1 MNVLVSGSTGFIG
14 SSLVPY
20 LVSEGHDVT
29 RLVRRNLGSA
39 EPEVHWDPAAGT
51 IESSALEGIDGVV
64 HLAGESAVGRW
75 TARKKARILESR
87 TTGTRLLCQAIADLD
102 PPPRA
107 LICASGLDFYG
118 DRGDALV
125 SEETGP
131 GSGFLAGVTDAWEA
145 ATKPATKAGIRVV
158 RVRLGMVVGNGGGA
172 LARMLPAF
180 RLGLGGRF
188 GGGRQHVSW
197 VSLTDVVR
205 VFHHVLVTESLDG
218 PVNVSTP
225 MPVTNAEFAR
235 TLGRV
240 LSRPAVLPVPA
251 FGLRLAL
258 GEMASMVLAS
268 VRLDP
273 SKLVRSGFEF
283 RYPELEG
290 ALRAELG
297 RQGQDGRET

>member
-1 MNVLVSGSTGFIG
+1 MRVLVSGSTGFIG
-14 SSLVPY
+14 SALVQH
-20 LVSEGHDVT
+20 LVSSGHGVT
-29 RLVRRNLGSA
+29 RLVRRDLGS
-39 EPEVHWDPAAGT
+39 EEREVHWDPEAAT
-51 IESSALEGIDGVV
+51 IESSGLESIEGVI

-87 TTGTRLLCQAIADLD
+87 ANGTRLLCRALAGLD

-107 LICASGLDFYG
+107 LICASGADFYG
-118 DRGDALV
+118 DRGEALV

-131 GSGFLAGVTDAWEA
+131 GGGFLSEVTAAWED
-145 ATKPATKAGIRVV
+145 ATKPAVDAGIRVV
-158 RVRLGMVVGNGGGA
+158 RARLGMVVGSGGGA
-172 LARMLPAF
+172 LARMLPPF

-197 VSLTDVVR
+197 LSLTDAVR
-205 VFHHVLVTESLDG
+205 VFHHILATDSLDG

-225 MPVTNAEFAR
+225 TPVTNEEFAK

-240 LSRPAVLPVPA
+240 LSRPAVLPVPS

-258 GEMASMVLAS
+258 GEMAGMLLGS
-268 VRLDP
+268 VRLDS
-273 SKLVRSGFEF
+273 SKLTGSGFEF

-297 RQGQDGRET
+297 LGK

>member
-1 MNVLVSGSTGFIG
+1 MKVLVSGSTGFVG
-14 SSLVPY
+14 SPLVHY

-87 TTGTRLLCQAIADLD
+87 TNGTRLLCQALADLD

-131 GSGFLAGVTDAWEA
+131 GSGFLAEVTAAWEA
-145 ATKPATKAGIRVV
+145 ATKPATEAGIRVV

-197 VSLTDVVR
+197 LSLTDVVR
-205 VFHHVLVTESLDG
+205 VFHHILATESLDG

-235 TLGRV
+235 ILGRV

-258 GEMASMVLAS
+258 GEMADMLLGS

-273 SKLVRSGFEF
+273 SKLIGSGFEF
-283 RYPELEG
+283 RHPELEG

-297 RQGQDGRET
+297 VWKLGIV

>member
-1 MNVLVSGSTGFIG
+1 MNILVSGSTGFIG

-20 LVSEGHDVT
+20 LVSSGHDVT
-29 RLVRRNLGSA
+29 RLVRRELGSE

-51 IESSALEGIDGVV
+51 IESSALEGTDGVV

-87 TTGTRLLCQAIADLD
+87 TNGTRLLCQALGDLD

-125 SEETGP
+125 SEDAGP
-131 GSGFLAGVTDAWEA
+131 GSGFLAEVTAAWEA
-145 ATKPATKAGIRVV
+145 ATKPATDAGIRVV
-158 RVRLGMVVGNGGGA
+158 RARLGMVVGNGGGA

-180 RLGLGGRF
+180 RLGLGGPF

-197 VSLTDVVR
+197 LSLTDLVR
-205 VFHHVLVTESLDG
+205 VVHHVLVTDSLDG
-218 PVNVSTP
+218 SVNVSTP
-225 MPVTNAEFAR
+225 MPVTNAEFAK

-283 RYPELEG
+283 RYPELED

-297 RQGQDGRET
+297 YLR

>member
-1 MNVLVSGSTGFIG
+1 MNILVSGSTGFIG

-20 LVSEGHDVT
+20 LVSSGHDVT
-29 RLVRRNLGSA
+29 RLVRRELGSE

-51 IESSALEGIDGVV
+51 IESSALEGTDGVV

-87 TTGTRLLCQAIADLD
+87 TNGTRLLCQALGDLD

-125 SEETGP
+125 SEDTGP
-131 GSGFLAGVTDAWEA
+131 GSGFLAEVTAAWEA
-145 ATKPATKAGIRVV
+145 ATKPATEAGIRVV
-158 RVRLGMVVGNGGGA
+158 RARLGMVVGNGGGA

-180 RLGLGGRF
+180 RLGLGGPF

-197 VSLTDVVR
+197 LSLTDLVR
-205 VFHHVLVTESLDG
+205 VVHHVLVTDSLDG
-218 PVNVSTP
+218 SVNVSTP
-225 MPVTNAEFAR
+225 MPVTNAEFAK

-258 GEMASMVLAS
+258 GEMAGMVLAS

-283 RYPELEG
+283 HYPKLED

-297 RQGQDGRET
+297 YLR

>member
-1 MNVLVSGSTGFIG
+1 M
-14 SSLVPY
+14 
-20 LVSEGHDVT
+20 
-29 RLVRRNLGSA
+29 
-39 EPEVHWDPAAGT
+39 
-51 IESSALEGIDGVV
+51 V

-87 TTGTRLLCQAIADLD
+87 ANGTRLLCRALADLD

-131 GSGFLAGVTDAWEA
+131 GSGFLAEVTAAWEA
-145 ATKPATKAGIRVV
+145 ATKPATEAGIRVV

-180 RLGLGGRF
+180 RLGLGGPF

-205 VFHHVLVTESLDG
+205 VFHHILVTESLDG

-297 RQGQDGRET
+297 RQGQDGREA

>member
-1 MNVLVSGSTGFIG
+1 MKVLVSGSTGFIG
-14 SSLVPY
+14 SSLVPH
-20 LVSEGHDVT
+20 LVSSGHDVT
-29 RLVRRNLGSA
+29 RLVRRELGSE

-51 IESSALEGIDGVV
+51 IESSALEGTDGVV

-87 TTGTRLLCQAIADLD
+87 TNGTRLLCQALGDLD

-125 SEETGP
+125 SEDTGP
-131 GSGFLAGVTDAWEA
+131 GSGFLADVTAAWEA
-145 ATKPATKAGIRVV
+145 ATEPAIEAGIRVV
-158 RVRLGMVVGNGGGA
+158 RARLGMVVGNGGGA

-197 VSLTDVVR
+197 LSLTDLVR
-205 VFHHVLVTESLDG
+205 VVHHVLVTDSLDG
-218 PVNVSTP
+218 PVNVSSP
-225 MPVTNAEFAR
+225 MPVRNAEFAK

-258 GEMASMVLAS
+258 GEMAGMVLAS

-283 RYPELEG
+283 RYPELEE

-297 RQGQDGRET
+297 YLR

>member
-1 MNVLVSGSTGFIG
+1 MKVLVSGSTGFVG
-14 SSLVPY
+14 SPLVHY

-29 RLVRRNLGSA
+29 RLVRRDLGSA

-51 IESSALEGIDGVV
+51 IASSSLGGTEGVV

-87 TTGTRLLCQAIADLD
+87 ANGTMLLCQALADLD

-131 GSGFLAGVTDAWEA
+131 GSGFLAEVTAAWEA
-145 ATKPATKAGIRVV
+145 ATKPATEAGIRVV

-180 RLGLGGRF
+180 RLGLGGPF

-205 VFHHVLVTESLDG
+205 VFHHILVTESLDG

-258 GEMASMVLAS
+258 GEMASLVLAS

-297 RQGQDGRET
+297 RQGQDGREA

>member
-29 RLVRRNLGSA
+29 RLVRRDLGSA

-87 TTGTRLLCQAIADLD
+87 ANGTGLLCRALADLD
-102 PPPRA
+102 PPPRV
-107 LICASGLDFYG
+107 LICASGLDYYG

-125 SEETGP
+125 SEDAGP
-131 GSGFLAGVTDAWEA
+131 GSGFLAEVTDAWEA
-145 ATKPATKAGIRVV
+145 ATKPATDAGIRVV
-158 RVRLGMVVGNGGGA
+158 RARLGMVVGKGGGA
-172 LARMLPAF
+172 LARMLPPF

-205 VFHHVLVTESLDG
+205 VVHHVLVTDSLDG
-218 PVNVSTP
+218 PVNVSTT
-225 MPVTNAEFAR
+225 MPVTNGEFAR

-273 SKLVRSGFEF
+273 SKLVGSGFEF

-290 ALRAELG
+290 ALRAELE

>member
-1 MNVLVSGSTGFIG
+1 MNILVSGSTGFIG

-20 LVSEGHDVT
+20 LVSSGHDVT
-29 RLVRRNLGSA
+29 RLVRRELGSE

-51 IESSALEGIDGVV
+51 IESSALEGTDGVV

-87 TTGTRLLCQAIADLD
+87 TNGTRLLCQALGDLD

-125 SEETGP
+125 SEEAGP
-131 GSGFLAGVTDAWEA
+131 GSGFLAEVTAAWEA
-145 ATKPATKAGIRVV
+145 ATKPATDAGIRVV
-158 RVRLGMVVGNGGGA
+158 RARLGMVVGNGGGA

-180 RLGLGGRF
+180 RLGLGGPF

-197 VSLTDVVR
+197 LSLTDLVR
-205 VFHHVLVTESLDG
+205 VVHHVLVTDSLDG
-218 PVNVSTP
+218 SVNVSTP
-225 MPVTNAEFAR
+225 MPVTNAEFAK

-283 RYPELEG
+283 RYPELED

-297 RQGQDGRET
+297 YLR

>member
-1 MNVLVSGSTGFIG
+1 MNILVSGSTGFIG

-20 LVSEGHDVT
+20 LVSSGHDVT
-29 RLVRRNLGSA
+29 RLVRRELGSE

-51 IESSALEGIDGVV
+51 IESSALEGTDGVV

-87 TTGTRLLCQAIADLD
+87 TNGTRLLCQALGDLD

-125 SEETGP
+125 SEDTGP
-131 GSGFLAGVTDAWEA
+131 GSGFLAEVTAAWEA
-145 ATKPATKAGIRVV
+145 ATKPATEAGIRVV
-158 RVRLGMVVGNGGGA
+158 RARLGMVVGNGGGA

-180 RLGLGGRF
+180 RLGLGGPF

-197 VSLTDVVR
+197 LSLTDLVR
-205 VFHHVLVTESLDG
+205 VVHHVLVTDSLDG
-218 PVNVSTP
+218 SVNVSTP
-225 MPVTNAEFAR
+225 MPVTNAEFAK

-258 GEMASMVLAS
+258 GEMAGMVLAS

-283 RYPELEG
+283 RYPKLED

-297 RQGQDGRET
+297 YLR

>member
-1 MNVLVSGSTGFIG
+1 MNILVSGSTGFIG

-20 LVSEGHDVT
+20 LVSSGHDVT
-29 RLVRRNLGSA
+29 RLVRRELGSE
-39 EPEVHWDPAAGT
+39 EPEVHWDPAAGP
-51 IESSALEGIDGVV
+51 IESSALEGTDGVV

-87 TTGTRLLCQAIADLD
+87 TNGTRLLCQALGDLD

-125 SEETGP
+125 SEDTGP
-131 GSGFLAGVTDAWEA
+131 GSGFLAEVTAAWEA
-145 ATKPATKAGIRVV
+145 ATKPATEAGIRVV
-158 RVRLGMVVGNGGGA
+158 RARLGMVVGNGGGA

-180 RLGLGGRF
+180 RLGLGGPF

-197 VSLTDVVR
+197 LSLTDLVR
-205 VFHHVLVTESLDG
+205 VVHHVLVTDSLDG
-218 PVNVSTP
+218 SVNVSTP
-225 MPVTNAEFAR
+225 MPVTNAEFAK

-258 GEMASMVLAS
+258 GEMAGMVLAS

-283 RYPELEG
+283 RYPKLED

-297 RQGQDGRET
+297 YLR

>member
-1 MNVLVSGSTGFIG
+1 MNILVSGSTGFIG

-20 LVSEGHDVT
+20 LVSSGHDVT
-29 RLVRRNLGSA
+29 RLVRRELGSE
-39 EPEVHWDPAAGT
+39 EPEVRWDPAAGT
-51 IESSALEGIDGVV
+51 IESSALRGTDGVV

-75 TARKKARILESR
+75 TARKKALILESR
-87 TTGTRLLCQAIADLD
+87 ANGTRLLCQALGDLT

-118 DRGDALV
+118 DRGDTLV
-125 SEETGP
+125 SEDTDP
-131 GSGFLAGVTDAWEA
+131 GSGFLAEVTAAWEA
-145 ATKPATKAGIRVV
+145 ATKPATDAGIRVV

-172 LARMLPAF
+172 LSRMLPAF

-197 VSLTDVVR
+197 LSLTDLVR
-205 VFHHVLVTESLDG
+205 VVHHILATDSLDG

-235 TLGRV
+235 TLGLV

-251 FGLRLAL
+251 LGLRLAL
-258 GEMASMVLAS
+258 GEMADMVLAS

-283 RYPELEG
+283 RYPGLEE

-297 RQGQDGRET
+297 YLR

>member
-1 MNVLVSGSTGFIG
+1 MSVLVSGSTGFVG
-14 SSLVPY
+14 SPLVHY

-29 RLVRRNLGSA
+29 RLVRRELGSA

-51 IESSALEGIDGVV
+51 ITSSSLGGTEGVV

-87 TTGTRLLCQAIADLD
+87 ANGTMLLCQALADLD
-102 PPPRA
+102 PPPRV
-107 LICASGLDFYG
+107 LICASGLDYYG
-118 DRGDALV
+118 DRGNALV
-125 SEETGP
+125 SEDTGP
-131 GSGFLAGVTDAWEA
+131 GSGFLAEVTAAWEA
-145 ATKPATKAGIRVV
+145 ATKPATDAGIRVV
-158 RVRLGMVVGNGGGA
+158 RARLGMVVGNGGGA

-180 RLGLGGRF
+180 RLGLGGPF

-197 VSLTDVVR
+197 LSLTDVVR
-205 VFHHVLVTESLDG
+205 VFHHILATESLDG

-283 RYPELEG
+283 RYPELDG

-297 RQGQDGRET
+297 RQGQDGREA

>member
-1 MNVLVSGSTGFIG
+1 MKVLVSGSTGFVG
-14 SSLVPY
+14 SPLVHY
-20 LVSEGHDVT
+20 LVAKGHDVS
-29 RLVRRNLGSA
+29 RLVRRDLGSV

-87 TTGTRLLCQAIADLD
+87 ANGTRLLCRALADLD

-131 GSGFLAGVTDAWEA
+131 GSGFLAEVTAAWEA
-145 ATKPATKAGIRVV
+145 ATKPATEAGIRVV

-180 RLGLGGRF
+180 RLGLGGPF

-205 VFHHVLVTESLDG
+205 VFHHILATESLDG
-218 PVNVSTP
+218 PVNVSTT

-235 TLGRV
+235 ILGRV

-273 SKLVRSGFEF
+273 SKLVRSGFDF

-297 RQGQDGRET
+297 RQGQDGREA

>member
-1 MNVLVSGSTGFIG
+1 MNILVSGSTGFIG

-20 LVSEGHDVT
+20 LVSSGHDVT
-29 RLVRRNLGSA
+29 RLVRRELGSE
-39 EPEVHWDPAAGT
+39 EPEVRWDPAAGT
-51 IESSALEGIDGVV
+51 IESSALRGTDGVV

-87 TTGTRLLCQAIADLD
+87 ANGTRLLCQALGDLN
-102 PPPRA
+102 PPPRV

-118 DRGDALV
+118 DRGDTLV
-125 SEETGP
+125 SEDTDP
-131 GSGFLAGVTDAWEA
+131 GSGFLAEVTAAWEA
-145 ATKPATKAGIRVV
+145 ATKPATDAGIRVV
-158 RVRLGMVVGNGGGA
+158 RARLGMVVGNGGGA
-172 LARMLPAF
+172 LSRMLPAF

-197 VSLTDVVR
+197 LSLTDLVR
-205 VFHHVLVTESLDG
+205 VVHHILVTDSLDG

-235 TLGRV
+235 TLGLV
-240 LSRPAVLPVPA
+240 LSRPAVLPVPGL
-251 FGLRLAL
+251 GLRLAL

-283 RYPELEG
+283 RYPELED

-297 RQGQDGRET
+297 YLR

>member
-1 MNVLVSGSTGFIG
+1 MDSG
-14 SSLVPY
+14 
-20 LVSEGHDVT
+20 
-29 RLVRRNLGSA
+29 
-39 EPEVHWDPAAGT
+39 
-51 IESSALEGIDGVV
+51 LEGTDGVV

-87 TTGTRLLCQAIADLD
+87 TNGTRLLCQALGDLD

-125 SEETGP
+125 SEDTGP
-131 GSGFLAGVTDAWEA
+131 GSGFLAEVTAAWEA
-145 ATKPATKAGIRVV
+145 ATKPATEAGIRVV
-158 RVRLGMVVGNGGGA
+158 RARLGMVVGNGGGA

-180 RLGLGGRF
+180 RLGLGGPF

-197 VSLTDVVR
+197 LSLTDLVR
-205 VFHHVLVTESLDG
+205 VVHHVLVTDSLDG
-218 PVNVSTP
+218 SVNVSTP
-225 MPVTNAEFAR
+225 MPVTNAEFAK

-258 GEMASMVLAS
+258 GEMAGMVLAS

-283 RYPELEG
+283 RYPKLED

-297 RQGQDGRET
+297 YLR

>member
-1 MNVLVSGSTGFIG
+1 MNILVSGSTGFIG

-20 LVSEGHDVT
+20 LVSSGHDVT
-29 RLVRRNLGSA
+29 RLVRRELGSE

-51 IESSALEGIDGVV
+51 IESSALEGTDGVV

-87 TTGTRLLCQAIADLD
+87 TNGTRLLCQALGDLD

-125 SEETGP
+125 SEDTGP
-131 GSGFLAGVTDAWEA
+131 GSGFLAEVTAAWEA
-145 ATKPATKAGIRVV
+145 ATKPATEAGIRVV
-158 RVRLGMVVGNGGGA
+158 RARLGMVVGNGGGA

-180 RLGLGGRF
+180 RLGLGGPF

-197 VSLTDVVR
+197 LSLTDLVR
-205 VFHHVLVTESLDG
+205 VVHHVLVTDSLDG
-218 PVNVSTP
+218 SVNVSTP
-225 MPVTNAEFAR
+225 MPVTNAEFAK

-258 GEMASMVLAS
+258 GEMAGMVLAS

-273 SKLVRSGFEF
+273 SRLVRSGFEF
-283 RYPELEG
+283 RYPELEE

-297 RQGQDGRET
+297 YLR

>member
-1 MNVLVSGSTGFIG
+1 MNILVSGSTGFIG

-20 LVSEGHDVT
+20 LVSSGHDVT
-29 RLVRRNLGSA
+29 RLVRRELGSE

-51 IESSALEGIDGVV
+51 IESSALEGTDGVV

-87 TTGTRLLCQAIADLD
+87 TNGTRLLCQALGDLD

-125 SEETGP
+125 SEDTGP
-131 GSGFLAGVTDAWEA
+131 GSGFLAEVTAAWEA
-145 ATKPATKAGIRVV
+145 ATKPATEAGIRVV
-158 RVRLGMVVGNGGGA
+158 RARLGMVVGNGGGA

-180 RLGLGGRF
+180 RLGLGGPF

-197 VSLTDVVR
+197 LSLTDLVR
-205 VFHHVLVTESLDG
+205 VVHHVLVTDSLDG
-218 PVNVSTP
+218 SVNVSTP
-225 MPVTNAEFAR
+225 MPVTNAEFAK
-235 TLGRV
+235 TLSRV

-258 GEMASMVLAS
+258 GEMAGMVLAS

-283 RYPELEG
+283 RYPKLED

-297 RQGQDGRET
+297 YLR

>member
-1 MNVLVSGSTGFIG
+1 MNILVSGSTGFIG
-14 SSLVPY
+14 SSLVPH
-20 LVSEGHDVT
+20 LASVGHDVT
-29 RLVRRNLGSA
+29 RLVRRDLGSE

-51 IESSALEGIDGVV
+51 IESSALEGLDGAV

-87 TTGTRLLCQAIADLD
+87 TTGTRLLCQALADLD

-107 LICASGLDFYG
+107 LVCASGLDFYG

-125 SEETGP
+125 SEDTGP
-131 GSGFLAGVTDAWEA
+131 GAGFLAEVTAAWEA
-145 ATKPATKAGIRVV
+145 ATKPATDAGIRVV
-158 RVRLGMVVGNGGGA
+158 RARLGMVVGNGGGA
-172 LARMLPAF
+172 LSRMLPAF

-197 VSLTDVVR
+197 LSLTDLVR
-205 VFHHVLVTESLDG
+205 VVHHILVTDSLDG

-235 TLGRV
+235 TLGLV

-251 FGLRLAL
+251 LGLRLAL
-258 GEMASMVLAS
+258 GEMADMVLAS

-283 RYPELEG
+283 RYPRLED

-297 RQGQDGRET
+297 YLR

>member
-1 MNVLVSGSTGFIG
+1 MKVLVSGSTGFIG

-20 LVSEGHDVT
+20 LVAEDHDVT
-29 RLVRRNLGSA
+29 RLVRRDLGSE

-51 IESSALEGIDGVV
+51 IESSSLGGTEGVV

-87 TTGTRLLCQAIADLD
+87 TTGTRLLCQALADLD

-131 GSGFLAGVTDAWEA
+131 GSGFLAEVTAAWEA
-145 ATKPATKAGIRVV
+145 ATKPATEAGIRVV

-180 RLGLGGRF
+180 RLGLGGPF

-205 VFHHVLVTESLDG
+205 VFHHILVTESLDG

-297 RQGQDGRET
+297 RQGQDGREA

>member
-1 MNVLVSGSTGFIG
+1 MNILVSGSTGFIG

-20 LVSEGHDVT
+20 LVSSGHDVT
-29 RLVRRNLGSA
+29 RLVRRELGSE
-39 EPEVHWDPAAGT
+39 EPEVRWDPAAGT
-51 IESSALEGIDGVV
+51 IESSALRGTDGVV

-87 TTGTRLLCQAIADLD
+87 ANGTRLLCQALGDLN
-102 PPPRA
+102 PPPRV

-118 DRGDALV
+118 DRGDTLV
-125 SEETGP
+125 SEDTDP
-131 GSGFLAGVTDAWEA
+131 GSGFLAEVTAAWEA
-145 ATKPATKAGIRVV
+145 ATKPATDAGIRVV
-158 RVRLGMVVGNGGGA
+158 RARLGMVVGNGGGA
-172 LARMLPAF
+172 LSRMLPAF

-197 VSLTDVVR
+197 LSLTDLVR
-205 VFHHVLVTESLDG
+205 VVHHILVTDSLDG

-235 TLGRV
+235 TLGLV
-240 LSRPAVLPVPA
+240 LSRPAVLPVPGL
-251 FGLRLAL
+251 GLRLAL

-283 RYPELEG
+283 HYPELED

-297 RQGQDGRET
+297 YLR